1 LGVEKMYDE
10 MAINY
15 LKSLSKTERKKLIK
29 RIFDSLDD
37 EEKLEVA
44 KIIVES

>member
-1 LGVEKMYDE
+1 MYDE